1 MAKDTDYF
9 EFEGKRVKKA
19 VLYKTCDNGKTV
31 EENAKDLLGIC
42 LEIKQMKGL
51 ISKSGQNTN
60 PRKGKL
66 RMLKEK
72 RKELIDILR
81 GKIEFEM
88 KEDRTIRV
96 DGKYKIAQIIRRK
109 CSEKLQPSVRVG
121 QRYFIVGRDKTKNGA
136 EVVVLADVSKPTKS
150 DNIVTIRCN
159 SQRFEWKEFTQ
170 AELVEQSNL
179 SLIPEQKADIVSP
192 EEAQMKIM
200 QKIAHETKVIT
211 GGLTPQEQL
220 RVSFVPLVINNLA
233 WMYAD
238 KAKQCAARDRIS
250 LLKAQ
255 SRELKNIA
263 DEYDRDQREI
273 LDTKH
278 VRKGIDQARMCADEM
293 QMDLTLLYYSVNSE
307 FKKIAPDYP
316 YDEMRSYAIISVLF
330 IRFLDEW
337 NKEMDKFLN
346 NKFKGENFRESV
358 IPPSTLKLRKVMK
371 AFAGVENFDY
381 DELNITTGMK
391 VIKNRIRN
399 IEFSIV

>member
-1 MAKDTDYF
+1 MEKNI
-9 EFEGKRVKKA
+9 ERQKWNIIQK
-19 VLYKTCDNGKTV
+19 NGKTYGENYLRLLKIHKLADAALV
-31 EENAKDLLGIC
+31 SDNQKEYRELCEER
-42 LEIKQMKGL
+42 
-51 ISKSGQNTN
+51 
-60 PRKGKL
+60 RKLYKVFGPTGRPVKTVD
-66 RMLKEK
+66 
-72 RKELIDILR
+72 DIPV
-81 GKIEFEM
+81 KH
-88 KEDRTIRV
+88 

-109 CSEKLQPSVRVG
+109 CSGKLQPSIRVG

-136 EVVVLADVSKPTKS
+136 DVIVLADITKPTK
-150 DNIVTIRCN
+150 NGNLVVIRCN
-159 SQRFEWKEFTQ
+159 SDRFEWKEFTQ
-170 AELVEQSNL
+170 AELVDESNM
-179 SLIPEQKADIVSP
+179 SLVPEQHADIVSP
-192 EEAQMKIM
+192 EEAQMRVM

-211 GGLTPQEQL
+211 GGLNNQEQL

-238 KAKQCAARDRIS
+238 KAKQCAARDKIS
-250 LLKAQ
+250 LLKKQ
-255 SRELKNIA
+255 SRELKEIA
-263 DEYDRDQREI
+263 DEYDRDQREV
-273 LDTKH
+273 LDSKH
-278 VRKGIDQARMCADEM
+278 VHKAIEQTRMCADEM

-346 NKFKGENFRESV
+346 NKFKGESFRESAM
-358 IPPSTLKLRKVMK
+358 PPSTMKLRNTMK

-381 DELNITTGMK
+381 NELNISTGMK